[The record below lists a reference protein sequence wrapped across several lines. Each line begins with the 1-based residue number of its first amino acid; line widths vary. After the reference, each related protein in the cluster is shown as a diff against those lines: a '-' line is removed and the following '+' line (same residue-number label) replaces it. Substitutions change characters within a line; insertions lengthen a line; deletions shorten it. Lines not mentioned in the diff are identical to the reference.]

1 MAIPGR
7 TQSKKYRPSKRL
19 ETIALYK
26 EIAQRTALPPE
37 TVRYIFETF
46 TEVLTESLLSDT
58 KVVVRHFG
66 TFHSRMIAQGSAI
79 RFKPA
84 LELKE
89 KVQRA
94 ITPPT
99 MEKLNVV
106 LNNEAVLLAKVTGE
120 CPACKSKL
128 ETKDPPNCPNCGTAP
143 FEEKKK

>member
-7 TQSKKYRPSKRL
+7 TQSKKHRPSNRL
-19 ETIALYK
+19 ETIALFK
-26 EIAQRTALPPE
+26 EIAARTSLPPE
-37 TVRYIFETF
+37 TVRYILETF
-46 TEVLTESLLSDT
+46 TEVVAESLLSDT
-58 KVVVRHFG
+58 KVILRHFG
-66 TFHSRMIAQGSAI
+66 SFHSRMIAQGSAI

-84 LELKE
+84 AELKT
-89 KVQRA
+89 KVQKA

-106 LNNEAVLLAKVTGE
+106 LNNEAALLAKVTGE

-128 ETKDPPNCPNCGTAP
+128 ESKDPPRCPNCGTAP